1 MPRNK
6 SVRNSEKLAG
16 KLVSASR
23 TEMTEVVLPQDA
35 NVFGN
40 ILGGR
45 VMHLVDIAA
54 AITAHRH
61 CRSMAVTASVDHI
74 DFRNPIRV
82 GEVITLKASLNRSFH
97 TSMEIGVK
105 VFSEDILTGEK
116 KHTTSAYVTF
126 VALDEEHRPKPVPP
140 VILPGGGVADPAGRS
155 GFFPNTT
162 GGIDALDL
170 ASGKLLWQSKD
181 GQGPLLATADRS
193 ERGMRHRGASAL
205 LTRTSVPAE
214 ADRRT
219 GRT

>member
-1 MPRNK
+1 MRK
-6 SVRNSEKLAG
+6 RASSEDSDALAG
-16 KLVSASR
+16 KPVSASR

-61 CRSMAVTASVDHI
+61 CRSIAVTASVDHI
-74 DFRNPIRV
+74 DFRNPIRI
-82 GEVITLKASLNRSFH
+82 GEVITLKASLNRAFH

-126 VALDEEHRPKPVPP
+126 VALDEDHRPKHVPP
-140 VILPGGGVADPAGRS
+140 VIPE
-155 GFFPNTT
+155 
-162 GGIDALDL
+162 
-170 ASGKLLWQSKD
+170 
-181 GQGPLLATADRS
+181 TA
-193 ERGMRHRGASAL
+193 E
-205 LTRTSVPAE
+205 
-214 ADRRT
+214 DRR
-219 GRT
+219 RFREALVRRKQRLAHRAEKA

>member
-1 MPRNK
+1 MPRK
-6 SVRNSEKLAG
+6 AG
-16 KLVSASR
+16 STTSQLPGKPVSASR

-82 GEVITLKASLNRSFH
+82 GEVITLKASLNRAFH

-105 VFSEDILTGEK
+105 VFSEDLLTGEK

-126 VALDEEHRPKPVPP
+126 VAVDENRRPRLVPP
-140 VILPGGGVADPAGRS
+140 VICK
-155 GFFPNTT
+155 T
-162 GGIDALDL
+162 
-170 ASGKLLWQSKD
+170 
-181 GQGPLLATADRS
+181 
-193 ERGMRHRGASAL
+193 E
-205 LTRTSVPAE
+205 E
-214 ADRRT
+214 DRR
-219 GRT
+219 RFREALVRREYRLAHRPKRS

>member
-1 MPRNK
+1 VPKRAGNK
-6 SVRNSEKLAG
+6 VSQDLAG
-16 KLVSASR
+16 KPVSASR

-82 GEVITLKASLNRSFH
+82 GEVIMLKASLNRAFH

-105 VFSEDILTGEK
+105 VFSEDILTGER

-126 VALDEEHRPKPVPP
+126 VALDENYRPKPVPA
-140 VILPGGGVADPAGRS
+140 VICKTPEDRRRYRE
-155 GFFPNTT
+155 
-162 GGIDALDL
+162 ALVRRKYRL
-170 ASGKLLWQSKD
+170 A
-181 GQGPLLATADRS
+181 
-193 ERGMRHRGASAL
+193 HRGNK
-205 LTRTSVPAE
+205 P
-214 ADRRT
+214 
-219 GRT
+219 